1 MSLLE
6 LYTYALKPAL
16 VGLGALI
23 VTFVIGAFAAA
34 GYVYVEEKLKERVQI
49 VVPRWLDITVK
60 TVLAIGFVWALGM
73 LLTTME

>member
-6 LYTYALKPAL
+6 FYTYALKPML

-23 VTFVIGAFAAA
+23 VIFVVGALLGA
-34 GYVYVEEKLKERVQI
+34 GWVYVEEKIKERVQI

-73 LLTTME
+73 MLTME